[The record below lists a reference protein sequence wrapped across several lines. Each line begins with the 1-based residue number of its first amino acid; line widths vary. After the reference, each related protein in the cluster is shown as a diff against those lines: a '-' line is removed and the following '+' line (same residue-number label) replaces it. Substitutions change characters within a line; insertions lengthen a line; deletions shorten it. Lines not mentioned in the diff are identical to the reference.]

1 MKSASR
7 SSFTMPARAV
17 TGIKVVVFLM
27 LLAPAGQLVWQ
38 GFQTYK
44 GIGDGLGVNPVEAVT
59 HRTGDLTLY
68 CLLATLAVTPLR
80 RLLGQ
85 AWLIKLRR
93 MLGLFAF
100 FYGSLHFATY
110 FCDQIFMQ
118 DEGLNLKAVARDIVK
133 RPYITVGTLA
143 YLLMVPLAITST
155 TAMIRRL
162 GRRWQTLHRL
172 IYVTALLGILHWTWL
187 VKADLRRPLAFGF
200 LLLVLLGVR
209 GFVSLRKKSAG

>member
-1 MKSASR
+1 
-7 SSFTMPARAV
+7 MPARAA
-17 TGIKVVVFLM
+17 TAIKVAVFL
-27 LLAPAGQLVWQ
+27 LLVLPAAQLGWQ
-38 GFQTYK
+38 AFQTYK
-44 GIGDGLGVNPVEAVT
+44 GIGDGLGVNPVETVT

-85 AWLIKLRR
+85 PWLIKLRR

-118 DEGLNLKAVARDIVK
+118 DEGLNLKAVVKDIVK

-143 YLLMVPLAITST
+143 YLLMVPLAVTST

-172 IYVTALLGILHWTWL
+172 IYVTALLGILHWLWL
-187 VKADLRRPLAFGF
+187 VKADLRRPLSYGF
-200 LLLVLLGVR
+200 VLLALLGVR
-209 GFVSLRKKSAG
+209 AFLGLRKKPGR

>member
-1 MKSASR
+1 MKSAPKR
-7 SSFTMPARAV
+7 SFTIPARAV
-17 TGIKVVVFLM
+17 TAIKVVVFLV
-27 LLAPAGQLVWQ
+27 LLAPAGQLMWQ
-38 GFQTYK
+38 AWQTYK

-80 RLLGQ
+80 RILGQ
-85 AWLIKLRR
+85 AWLVKLRR
-93 MLGLFAF
+93 MIGLFAF

-118 DEGLNLKAVARDIVK
+118 DEGLNLKAVVKDIVK

-172 IYVTALLGILHWTWL
+172 VYATALLGVLHWTWL

-200 LLLVLLGVR
+200 LLFVLLGVR
-209 GFVSLRKKSAG
+209 AFIGLRKRKAG

>member
-1 MKSASR
+1 MKEARR
-7 SSFTMPARAV
+7 SSFPGSARAV
-17 TGIKVVVFLM
+17 TALKVAVFL
-27 LLAPAGQLVWQ
+27 LLLLPAGQLGWQ
-38 GFQTYK
+38 AWQTYK
-44 GIGDGLGVNPVEAVT
+44 GIGDGLGVNPVETVT

-85 AWLIKLRR
+85 PGLIKLRR

-118 DEGLNLKAVARDIVK
+118 DEGLNLNAVLKDIVK

-143 YLLMVPLAITST
+143 YLLMVPLALTST

-172 IYVTALLGILHWTWL
+172 IYATALLGILHWLWL
-187 VKADLRRPLAFGF
+187 VKADLRRPLTYGF
-200 LLLVLLGVR
+200 VLLVLLGVR
-209 GFVSLRKKSAG
+209 AFLGLRKKRGR